1 MAFFLQL
8 AWLIPL
14 LPLTACV
21 LITFVPPLRRNAMA
35 SGWLAI
41 GMMLLASVIALGT
54 LAAVGSGI
62 QITADGQ
69 VTNLHSDTAHDA
81 GHSDD
86 KGHGAAFH
94 FPPANVIQRIDW
106 APTGASTFQMGIYI
120 DGLTAVLLA
129 MVTITSTCIHLFS
142 LGYMAGHPRQARFFS
157 FIALFTAAML
167 LMSMADN
174 LLLFFMAWEVMG
186 LCSYLLIG
194 FFFTRPTAYRAA
206 VKAFIVTRIGDV
218 LMLIGMVYLYTRTGT
233 LAFGT
238 QADELFDTAM
248 LAELAATQNMLGMS
262 HITAIALLI
271 FAGTIGKAAQF
282 PLHVWLPDAMEGPTP
297 VSALIHAAT
306 MVAAG
311 VFLVARVYPIFTAD
325 GGAALQVVTWVGAF
339 TALFAA
345 TIAVAQ
351 YDIKRI
357 LAYST
362 LSQLGFMVAALG
374 IGGFVAGFF
383 HLITHAFFKA
393 LLFLGSGSVI
403 HAMEHTPAIEHIH
416 HHNEYAA
423 QQTAQDIRNMG
434 GLRHVMPY
442 TFATYLLGAL
452 ALMGIPPLAGFW
464 SKDEILAD
472 GWKYNFP
479 VYLILSLASLL
490 TAFYMTRQVWLVF
503 FGEFRGANPLAYRY
517 TPKPSG
523 TPAVAQSVDVEQDE
537 AADAVEIVNE
547 PNTPQIIHAEPA
559 HQPTPITYDEHG
571 AHEAPNTHDAHSA
584 HSGHGALPH
593 ESGWHMV
600 VPLIML
606 AFFAVFAGALNLPGS
621 HWLADMLGQAAIDFN
636 LLVALIST
644 GIAGVGIAVGWNLYR
659 NAYTTAHST
668 DPLASAQPSLF
679 ELLHHAYYFDQLY
692 RLTIVTATNVAAALW
707 DWFDTAILAR
717 IVTGIGAMTRIIGR
731 VNFIADDAV
740 LNDGPDAVA
749 HGSVQV
755 GEQVRQTETGKAQD
769 YIALLFGAV
778 VLLALA
784 FLYGFR

>member
-21 LITFVPPLRRNAMA
+21 LITFVPPLRRNAPA

-41 GMMLLASVIALGT
+41 GLMLLASVIALGT
-54 LAAVGSGI
+54 LAAVGSGL

-81 GHSDD
+81 GH
-86 KGHGAAFH
+86 GEAFH
-94 FPPANVIQRIDW
+94 FPPANLIQRIDW

-142 LGYMAGHPRQARFFS
+142 FGYMAGHPRQARFFS

-194 FFFTRPTAYRAA
+194 FLFTRPTAYRAA

-238 QADELFDTAM
+238 QAGELFDTAM

-325 GGAALQVVTWVGAF
+325 GGAALQVVTWIGAF

-442 TFATYLLGAL
+442 TFITYLLGAL

-479 VYLILSLASLL
+479 VYIILSLASLL

-523 TPAVAQSVDVEQDE
+523 TPAVAQSVAVEQDE
-537 AADAVEIVNE
+537 QPA
-547 PNTPQIIHAEPA
+547 QIIHAEHA
-559 HQPTPITYDEHG
+559 HQPDPITYDEHSAHGHG
-571 AHEAPNTHDAHSA
+571 AHEHAD

-593 ESGWHMV
+593 ENGWHIVAPLV
-600 VPLIML
+600 VL

-621 HWLADMLGQAAIDFN
+621 HWLADVLGQAAIDFN
-636 LLVALIST
+636 ILVALIST
-644 GIAGVGIAVGWNLYR
+644 GIAGLGIAAGWNLYR
-659 NAYTTAHST
+659 TAYPTAHSS
-668 DPLASAQPSLF
+668 DPLASAQPGLF
-679 ELLHHAYYFDQLY
+679 DLLHHAYYFDRLY
-692 RLTIVTATNVAAALW
+692 RLTVVTATNVAAALW
-707 DWFDTAILAR
+707 DWFDTMILAR

-749 HGSVQV
+749 QGSVQV

>member
-21 LITFVPPLRRNAMA
+21 LITFVPPLRRNAHA

-41 GMMLLASVIALGT
+41 GLMLLASVIALGT
-54 LAAVGSGI
+54 LAAVGSGL
-62 QITADGQ
+62 QITTDGQ
-69 VTNLHSDTAHDA
+69 VTNLHGDTAHDA

-86 KGHGAAFH
+86 KGHGEAFH
-94 FPPANVIQRIDW
+94 FPPANLIQRIDW
-106 APTGASTFQMGIYI
+106 APTGSSTFQMGIYI
-120 DGLTAVLLA
+120 DGLAAVLLA

-142 LGYMAGHPRQARFFS
+142 FGYMAGHPRQARFFS

-194 FFFTRPTAYRAA
+194 FLFTRPTAYRAA
-206 VKAFIVTRIGDV
+206 IKAFIVTRIGDV

-238 QADELFDTAM
+238 QAGELFDPAM

-442 TFATYLLGAL
+442 TFITYLLGAL

-472 GWKYNFP
+472 SWKYNFP
-479 VYLILSLASLL
+479 IYIILSLASLL

-503 FGEFRGANPLAYRY
+503 FGEFRGATPLAYPY

-523 TPAVAQSVDVEQDE
+523 MPAVAQSVAVEQDE
-537 AADAVEIVNE
+537 QDEQLAQITNQ
-547 PNTPQIIHAEPA
+547 PQTPQIIHAEHGHHPDPVTHTEQHA
-559 HQPTPITYDEHG
+559 HG
-571 AHEAPNTHDAHSA
+571 HST
-584 HSGHGALPH
+584 LPH
-593 ESGWHMV
+593 ENGWHMV
-600 VPLIML
+600 APLVVL
-606 AFFAVFAGALNLPGS
+606 AFFAVVAGGLNLPGS
-621 HWLADMLGQAAIDFN
+621 HWLAAVLGQAAIEFN
-636 LLVALIST
+636 ILVALIST
-644 GIAGVGIAVGWNLYR
+644 GIAGLGIAAGWNLYR
-659 NAYTTAHST
+659 TAYPTARSS
-668 DPLASAQPSLF
+668 DPLASAQPGLF
-679 ELLHHAYYFDQLY
+679 DLLHHAYHFDLLY

-707 DWFDTAILAR
+707 DWFDTMILAR
-717 IVTGIGAMTRIIGR
+717 IVIGIGAMTRIIGR

-749 HGSVQV
+749 KGSVQV